1 MSHLS
6 VPTSR
11 ELRRFAWTVG
21 VAFLALGGIGYW
33 RGRMGVATALAVLG
47 AALVAGGALVPG
59 RLGPVYRGWMALA
72 LALSRV
78 TTPVFM
84 GLLYFGIFTPL
95 GVALRLFGRRPLARR
110 REASTFWVD
119 RPPGTRR
126 GDMRRQ
132 F

>member
-33 RGRMGVATALAVLG
+33 RGRMGLATVLAVLG
-47 AALVAGGALVPG
+47 AVLVAGGALVPG